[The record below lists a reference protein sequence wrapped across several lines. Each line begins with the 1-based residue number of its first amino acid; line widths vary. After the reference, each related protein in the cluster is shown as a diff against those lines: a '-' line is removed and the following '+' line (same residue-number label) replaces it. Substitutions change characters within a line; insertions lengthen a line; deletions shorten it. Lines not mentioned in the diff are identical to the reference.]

1 MKGNPML
8 VETRKWMR
16 FMEAANTIGLKRARM
31 FELIKESNG
40 EIKSCVLKSPGAKRG
55 AKLINMA
62 SLFAYLDKLAS
73 ERQKA
78 EGQCHGA

>member
-1 MKGNPML
+1 ML

-31 FELIKESNG
+31 FELLKESNG

-55 AKLINMA
+55 ARLVNMT
-62 SLFAYLDKLAS
+62 SLFGYLSDV
-73 ERQKA
+73 A
-78 EGQCHGA
+78 EYQSLTDEKSKRK